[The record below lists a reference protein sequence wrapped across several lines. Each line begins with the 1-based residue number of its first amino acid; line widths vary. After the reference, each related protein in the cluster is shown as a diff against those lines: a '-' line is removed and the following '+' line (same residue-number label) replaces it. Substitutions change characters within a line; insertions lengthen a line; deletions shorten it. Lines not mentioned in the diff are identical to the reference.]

1 MNIKKWTGI
10 IVVMA
15 VMGGAA
21 GLYGYRFHLQ
31 EQERLRIEAEHKAIA
46 DARTAFD
53 RDLRA
58 IMDGFVKDISMRA
71 ADYRKQKKFMTE
83 LAQPANLTTAQYIME
98 NYQLITGE
106 LPVLKTQAEA
116 VLNAFDAP
124 EAAIAELIAKQTLV
138 DKTVTDKALSDW
150 QALRHQRATAFVDRF
165 SQDQEILDLYVELLL
180 FYSHFKN
187 NIFYD
192 RASDSFL
199 FQNPDDKAAEQ
210 ALLANI
216 AALEKKSEPRV
227 PSPVPTAAPS
237 AETE

>member
-1 MNIKKWTGI
+1 MNLKKWAYI
-10 IVVMA
+10 LLFMA
-15 VMGGAA
+15 LIGGAT
-21 GLYGYRFHLQ
+21 GLYGYRFYLQ
-31 EQERLRIEAEHKAIA
+31 EQERLQIEAEQKAIA
-46 DARTAFD
+46 DARNAFD

-116 VLNAFDAP
+116 VLNAFDGP
-124 EAAIAELIAKQTLV
+124 EAAIAELIARQTLV

-150 QALRHQRATAFVDRF
+150 QNFRRQRATAFVDRF
-165 SQDQEILDLYVELLL
+165 SQDQQILDLYVELLL

-216 AALEKKSEPRV
+216 AALEKKSEP
-227 PSPVPTAAPS
+227 PAPTAAPP
-237 AETE
+237 AQTK